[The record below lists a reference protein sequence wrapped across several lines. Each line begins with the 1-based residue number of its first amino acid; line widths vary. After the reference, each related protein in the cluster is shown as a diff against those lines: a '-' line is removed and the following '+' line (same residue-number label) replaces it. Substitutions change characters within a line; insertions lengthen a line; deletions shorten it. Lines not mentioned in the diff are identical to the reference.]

1 MLSVCM
7 YVCMYVCMG
16 FIAFITAM
24 VLSASSQDLLL
35 SVSVRR
41 VRVVFSTSGFKG
53 GEKQYPKT
61 RETKLALKM
70 LAKSVTYFWM
80 GASAGYALVTAVIIH
95 SCLRIL
101 ESHKYG

>member
-1 MLSVCM
+1 MCVCVRFM
-7 YVCMYVCMG
+7 PLV
-16 FIAFITAM
+16 TAM
-24 VLSASSQDLLL
+24 VLCARFQDSLL